1 VAGTELTHGQERMR
15 ARFEAMIGLA
25 APFLDLVLAV
35 GERVSKIADPEDAD
49 FYPVR
54 RGAEGSFLGN
64 VSGRG
69 DRGRSIGG
77 RPHVS

>member
-1 VAGTELTHGQERMR
+1 MQGTELTQAQQRRVG
-15 ARFEAMIGLA
+15 RFEAVIGLA
-25 APFLDLVLAV
+25 APVLDLVLTV
-35 GERVSKIADPEDAD
+35 GERVSRIADPEDTD

-54 RGAEGSFLGN
+54 RGAEGSFLGTA
-64 VSGRG
+64 SGRG